1 MTNKEVVGS
10 AGLSKPGPLDWAAQ
24 LAMLRGMTQRFGSI
38 HEAQALQ
45 LKLWPFT
52 VDNTLENSNAA
63 VDFENKQVDFEWLGS
78 AMKIDK
84 KYQERLETL
93 KCNVKFLLG
102 DDWSMTVS
110 SSGTA
115 IFPLDTNDTKSSNR
129 RGSGNRKRAKS
140 KRKPKRTKC
149 KQRTGK
155 GRRKN

>member
-115 IFPLDTNDTKSSNR
+115 IFPLSDTKNHAKRKTKRIRSNKRKSIRKNNR
-129 RGSGNRKRAKS
+129 RR
-140 KRKPKRTKC
+140 
-149 KQRTGK
+149 
-155 GRRKN
+155 

>member
-1 MTNKEVVGS
+1 MTEPTPK
-10 AGLSKPGPLDWAAQ
+10 PLDWTAQ
-24 LAMLRGMTQRFGSI
+24 LVLLRGLTKRFGSI

-78 AMKIDK
+78 TMKIDK

-102 DDWSMTVS
+102 DDWSITVT

-115 IFPLDTNDTKSSNR
+115 IFPLDTNNVKPSNR
-129 RGSGNRKRAKS
+129 SRSSNRKRAKPNS
-140 KRKPKRTKC
+140 KPKSRKRK
-149 KQRTGK
+149 QGTGK

>member
-78 AMKIDK
+78 SMKIDK
-84 KYQERLETL
+84 RYQERLETL
-93 KCNVKFLLG
+93 ECNVKFLLG

-115 IFPLDTNDTKSSNR
+115 IFPLDTKNHAKRKTKRIRSNKRKSIRKNNR
-129 RGSGNRKRAKS
+129 RR
-140 KRKPKRTKC
+140 
-149 KQRTGK
+149 
-155 GRRKN
+155 